1 MGYEG
6 DVYGPKCFILGSKY
20 SIATC
25 PPVNYHELGENLTG
39 YIAVGTFD
47 TYYVIKIKDVK
58 CIKDVSLLNTS
69 IKWTDKLNEQL
80 LTILKDGNVQYM

>member
-20 SIATC
+20 
-25 PPVNYHELGENLTG
+25 YHELGENLTG